1 MADEPMNADVN
12 ETPPTENQQEEPQNQ
27 ENTEVKNPENDDFE
41 VKYRKFVEEEDKKEP
56 EIDEE
61 EIDPKDREVID
72 KLVSSKLSR
81 YEEMQL
87 EAMNKMEVGDYI
99 ADHPEFK
106 PYKEKALK
114 ILNHPK
120 YRHMPV
126 EYAMYI
132 AAGDDLMKLGAQKER
147 EAAQAAKETNLSA
160 GAPARQKMSGKVDW
174 LNMPSDEFNKR
185 KAEILHKL

>member
-1 MADEPMNADVN
+1 MEEDVTQNADSNV
-12 ETPPTENQQEEPQNQ
+12 EPQENQP
-27 ENTEVKNPENDDFE
+27 ENNPEENREENKEESKEFDVRVRDFDDQKE
-41 VKYRKFVEEEDKKEP
+41 SSKEP

-72 KLVSSKLSR
+72 KLVSSKLSPLK
-81 YEEMQL
+81 EMQL
-87 EAMNKMEVGDYI
+87 QALNKVEVADYVTE
-99 ADHPEFK
+99 HPEFK
-106 PYKEKALK
+106 PYKDRALK

-147 EAAQAAKETNLSA
+147 EAAKEAGETNLSA
-160 GAPARQKMSGKVDW
+160 GTPARQKMSGKIDW
-174 LNMPSDEFNKR
+174 LSMPSDEFNKR